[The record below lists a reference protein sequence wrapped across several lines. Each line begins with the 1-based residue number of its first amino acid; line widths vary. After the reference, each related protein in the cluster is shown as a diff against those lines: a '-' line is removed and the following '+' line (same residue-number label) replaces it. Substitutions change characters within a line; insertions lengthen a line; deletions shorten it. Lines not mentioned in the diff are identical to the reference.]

1 MVGAPTPIVRS
12 SGALPGSASGAAAQG
27 GPTRAGH
34 GVETSGPTVSKPA
47 LAPQQRGRR
56 VFGLGLDIGMPDG
69 LNLGLV
75 LAPTRWMRI
84 QASAGTNSA
93 APNYR
98 GGLSFVPVGWGP
110 SFTFEVGRCTVA
122 EMNGLLNSFFG
133 ISKWVKPYVQEFG
146 YTYANAHLGFDHYF
160 GNWVLFLHGGYT
172 YLRGTVRGTD
182 PVVVGRNSD
191 QTPNMTV
198 SVAEDA
204 EVRAHT
210 LSAKLGLLY
219 MFAGGS

>member
-1 MVGAPTPIVRS
+1 
-12 SGALPGSASGAAAQG
+12 
-27 GPTRAGH
+27 
-34 GVETSGPTVSKPA
+34 VSEPA
-47 LAPQQRGRR
+47 LAPKKQGGR
-56 VFGLGLDIGMPDG
+56 VLGLGIDVGMPDG

-122 EMNGLLNSFFG
+122 KMNSLLDAFFG
-133 ISKWVKPYVQEFG
+133 VSKWVKPYVQEFG
-146 YTYANAHLGFDHYF
+146 YTYFNAHLGFDQFF
-160 GNWVLFLHGGYT
+160 GNWDLFLHGGYS
-172 YLRGTVRGTD
+172 YLRGTIRGSN
-182 PVVVGRNSD
+182 PVVVGRNPD

-210 LSAKLGLLY
+210 LSVKLGLLY